1 MFILVSVGSEQ
12 DDRWASGYAPIF
24 SDGVGETR
32 NRDLCIRTNGRVMVM
47 SVAHISIQAKR
58 ET

>member
-12 DDRWASGYAPIF
+12 DDQWASGYAPVF

-32 NRDLCIRTNGRVMVM
+32 NLDLCVRTNGRVMVM
-47 SVAHISIQAKR
+47 SIAYISIQANV
-58 ET
+58 EV